1 MKNQNV
7 KETFKASSFFVRV
20 EIKEQSSLC
29 SFLTFSKLNVS
40 SASCSLGAAQASIEQ
55 AIEHAKVRKQFNRP
69 LADNQVRTLTGT
81 TQGISM

>member
-1 MKNQNV
+1 MKNQKV
-7 KETFKASSFFVRV
+7 QKTLKASSFFVRV
-20 EIKEQSSLC
+20 EIRNNLC
-29 SFLTFSKLNVS
+29 FTYFWHFNVS

-81 TQGISM
+81 T

>member
-1 MKNQNV
+1 MKSQ
-7 KETFKASSFFVRV
+7 KV
-20 EIKEQSSLC
+20 EIKSSTRKIKNNLC
-29 SFLTFSKLNVS
+29 FIYFWHFIVS

-81 TQGISM
+81 TQGIQWKYV